1 MSSATAMQTH
11 IALPEGP
18 SPLGPF
24 QWCGDG
30 TPAVGELTVR
40 KARYRTHK
48 AGGDSIKV
56 VAKPALKAPACRKH
70 LNSVRVEEERL

>member
-18 SPLGPF
+18 SPLGPCA
-24 QWCGDG
+24 WCGER
-30 TPAVGELTVR
+30 AVGELTVR